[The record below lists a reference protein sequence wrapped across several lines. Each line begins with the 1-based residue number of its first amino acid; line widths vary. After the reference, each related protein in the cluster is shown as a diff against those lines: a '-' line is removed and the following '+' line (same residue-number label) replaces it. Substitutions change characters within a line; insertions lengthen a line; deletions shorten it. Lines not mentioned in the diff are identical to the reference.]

1 MKERTK
7 DILIVYNHCV
17 ERFIKKS
24 KPYGARTGS
33 DAIVYIIEQ
42 KKYYDALISSFRD
55 SVLTRKASN
64 LLNKWQ
70 REANARY
77 IELIKE
83 VYDNE

>member
-17 ERFIKKS
+17 ERFIKKP
-24 KPYGARTGS
+24 KPYGERSGS
-33 DAIVYIIEQ
+33 DAIIYIIGQ
-42 KKYYDALISSFRD
+42 KKYYDALISSFRG

-64 LLNKWQ
+64 ILNEWE

-77 IELIKE
+77 IELLKE
-83 VYDNE
+83 VIK